1 MKGDILRAIKDWCT
15 GKFQPKG
22 NYLTEVPEYDGYS
35 ITIATEEPTEVGEK
49 EIVLVVES
57 T

>member
-1 MKGDILRAIKDWCT
+1 MMENILRAIKDWSI

-22 NYLTEVPEYDGYS
+22 DYLTEVPDGVGGYT
-35 ITIATEEPTEVGEK
+35 ITIATEEPAEVGEK

-57 T
+57 